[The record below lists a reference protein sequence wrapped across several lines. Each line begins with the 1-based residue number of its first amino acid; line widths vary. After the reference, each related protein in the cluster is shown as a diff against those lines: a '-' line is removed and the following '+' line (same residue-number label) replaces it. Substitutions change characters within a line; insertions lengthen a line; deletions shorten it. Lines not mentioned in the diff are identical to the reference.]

1 MAFDQYAGVFLNSN
15 LERNAC
21 RADCEIEFLKL
32 KKLIIENK
40 IIVAKRGAKAFG
52 KLNILPLFCEIFSE
66 KFSYYL
72 EQFPTIKKDLYD
84 LGVTDNLTEMLT
96 DKFMCFDF
104 AESIYEIYN
113 FHTLELDQ
121 EVWATQDIEDKKQ
134 LKKAVEFLRLIYEIT
149 HYFSKGQILERGV
162 DFDHHHRVN
171 NRRKQIDWCAY
182 CFRRVKSIGEQ
193 RPLQV
198 LTNLHDQRFPKLK
211 SRKNVQLLC
220 KRHESSKENDSFYRS
235 ARKKAKS
242 LSEEDR
248 QYIDQIHSERRLY
261 EVLNFNK
268 PVDHKITAEQW
279 EISKSKWLGY
289 LSELCPYTDLSD
301 ITSWEQFT
309 IRFHLLL
316 DNELEDTQV
325 PSFIEDIYMEAKIWN
340 ELQRNYYATD
350 KRRKKNHLI

>member
-1 MAFDQYAGVFLNSN
+1 MSFDQYTGAFLNGN
-15 LERNAC
+15 LKEDAS

-40 IIVAKRGAKAFG
+40 IIVAKRGTKAFG

-72 EQFPTIKKDLYD
+72 EQFPTIKKGLCDVGL
-84 LGVTDNLTEMLT
+84 TDNLTEMLT

-104 AESIYEIYN
+104 AELIYESYN
-113 FHTLELDQ
+113 FHSSKLDQ
-121 EVWATQDIEDKKQ
+121 EVWTTQNVEDEKQ
-134 LKKAVEFLRLIYEIT
+134 WKKAVEFLHLLYEIT
-149 HYFSKGQILERGV
+149 HYFSKGQILDGGV
-162 DFDHHHRVN
+162 DFDHHHRVH

-198 LTNLHDQRFPKLK
+198 LANLHDQRFPEKK
-211 SRKNVQLLC
+211 SRKTVQLLC
-220 KRHESSKENDSFYRS
+220 KRHESSKENDTFYRS

-242 LSEEDR
+242 LSEKDR

-268 PVDHKITAEQW
+268 PVDYKMTAEQW

-289 LSELCPYTDLSD
+289 LNELCPFTDLSD
-301 ITSWEQFT
+301 INSWEKFT

-316 DNELEDTQV
+316 DNELEDTQI
-325 PSFIEDIYMEAKIWN
+325 PSFIEDIYIEAKIWD
-340 ELQRNYYATD
+340 ELQKNYYTID
-350 KRRKKNHLI
+350 KRRKKII